1 VNSRFGGLEAAMP
14 RGAKAP
20 RARGD
25 AGGGVRPGRY
35 GQGVEMSDGEVDFSL
50 LVRREFSTRFFAKG
64 NTIFREGEQG
74 DEFFVVVGGEVEIR
88 SGNRW
93 FETVGQNGI
102 FGEMALLD
110 ESPRSATAVALTDV
124 TVAPIQEQQFLFMV
138 KHTPFFALRVMR
150 VLANRLRRQNKAA

>member
-1 VNSRFGGLEAAMP
+1 MP

-25 AGGGVRPGRY
+25 AGGGVRPGRD
-35 GQGVEMSDGEVDFSL
+35 GQGVEMSDDEVDFSL
-50 LVRREFSTRFFAKG
+50 LVRREFPTRFFAKG

-102 FGEMALLD
+102 FGEMALID

-124 TVAPIQEQQFLFMV
+124 TVAPITEKQFLFLV
-138 KHTPFFALRVMR
+138 KHMPTFALMVMR
-150 VLANRLRRQNKAA
+150 VLAKRLRRQNKMV

>member
-1 VNSRFGGLEAAMP
+1 
-14 RGAKAP
+14 
-20 RARGD
+20 
-25 AGGGVRPGRY
+25 VRPARDAQAG
-35 GQGVEMSDGEVDFSL
+35 EMSDNEVDFSL
-50 LVRREFSTRFFAKG
+50 LVRRGLPTRFFAKG

-74 DEFFVVVGGEVEIR
+74 DEFFVVVRGQVEIK

-102 FGEMALLD
+102 FGEMALID
-110 ESPRSATAVALTDV
+110 DSPRSATVVALTDV